1 MGHIKIVFQR
11 GEEEGTLTNLF
22 INNKKKDI
30 KRNCP
35 YPSRIEYNNKTYQT
49 MVKIVANTV
58 YWYIKNIK
66 AKEDYF
72 KNLGLP

>member
-1 MGHIKIVFQR
+1 MEHIKIVFQR

-22 INNKKKDI
+22 INNKKDI
-30 KRNCP
+30 KRNYP